1 MYDILHVQ
9 YLESLW
15 YVYLGDLFVLEA
27 IGMATL
33 RTGDVYVLTVRVWMF
48 FVMLVLGSVAMSVA
62 VLVTAHTILLLA
74 RSVVER
80 MEQRLVCK
88 ERERTEDRGAVNRR
102 QQAFEVAQGK
112 GVVESEQRTPD
123 KNTHGRGTNPM
134 VVHNLSYLFVVH
146 HQIPSEAQIF
156 FRFSSAAA
164 LAFS

>member
-48 FVMLVLGSVAMSVA
+48 FVMLVLGSVTMSVA

-102 QQAFEVAQGK
+102 Q
-112 GVVESEQRTPD
+112 
-123 KNTHGRGTNPM
+123 
-134 VVHNLSYLFVVH
+134 
-146 HQIPSEAQIF
+146 
-156 FRFSSAAA
+156 
-164 LAFS
+164 